1 MRRIWIWLPALLALL
16 SGCSDG
22 NEAMPDNGNVS
33 VRLVLNMPVTGAS
46 FSEYRDKPEGNDYYL
61 HPLDVQM
68 LVYDTKGTFKDRA
81 VMSLLT
87 PMPDHY
93 SQYTLTGQL
102 TCLKKEDVEEGM
114 NYRIVVLCNL
124 SGHSKVYFP
133 IGTLESLTE
142 NKLYGQMSFI
152 CPNTEDLA
160 KKIMTPEESGRIPM
174 WGKVTTEIVDN
185 GEINV
190 NILRAM
196 AKVRVQLS
204 NELKKDNFTLSKVVV
219 DKGCAKGL
227 MTPSGADEMETTPD
241 YLPKD
246 ENGNIA
252 KDDDADASFAINN
265 MPFYTSGEDGIYY
278 TYLPEQEK
286 GKSSMVVTINDSEYS
301 LEFGDYEKKE
311 RFPVVR
317 NYYYDF
323 TITKIFAS
331 GELAYQVCQWEKMQA
346 PEISFD

>member
-1 MRRIWIWLPALLALL
+1 MRRIWIWLPTLLALL

-22 NEAMPDNGNVS
+22 NEAMPDDGNVS
-33 VRLVLNMPVTGAS
+33 VRLVLNMPVAGAS
-46 FSEYRDKPEGNDYYL
+46 FGNYQDKPEGNDYYL

-68 LVYDTKGTFKDRA
+68 LVYDTEGTFKDRA
-81 VMSLLT
+81 VMSRVT
-87 PMPDHY
+87 QVGSSY
-93 SQYTLTGQL
+93 YQYTLTGQL
-102 TCLKKEDVEEGM
+102 TRLKKKDVEEGTDF
-114 NYRIVVLCNL
+114 RIVVLCNL

-142 NKLYGQMSFI
+142 SGLYRQMSFI
-152 CPNTEDLA
+152 CKNNDELA

-185 GEINV
+185 GVINV
-190 NILRAM
+190 NMLRAM

-204 NELKKDNFTLSKVVV
+204 GELQDAGFNLSKVVV

-227 MTPSGADEMETTPD
+227 MTPFGADGMDATPD
-241 YLPKD
+241 YLSKD
-246 ENGNIA
+246 NNGNIA
-252 KDDDADASFAINN
+252 KNDDASFTITD
-265 MPFYTSGEDGIYY
+265 MPFYTFPEEDGIYY

-286 GKSSMVVTINDSEYS
+286 GKSSMAVTINDSEYS

-331 GELAYQVCQWEKMQA
+331 GELAYKVCQWEEMQA